1 MGIRRKIAEWLY
13 PTDMA
18 ALTRANLNA
27 IKVEPYIEDLSVEE
41 YREFLNKAHEIWA
54 NPVFRKVKDHLMSA
68 QVDYVARQAQDLR
81 QMDFARASING
92 LSLIWEEFEHLNSLF
107 ENLNKKEDIYDRYD
121 IV

>member
-41 YREFLNKAHEIWA
+41 YREFLNKAHEIWV